1 MTPRSI
7 RRAAE
12 RKALK
17 AARKAA
23 APDNHTQEEPTCGE
37 ARLLAN
43 RANAQLSTGP
53 RTSEGKSISSLN
65 AVKTGLTGRTVVLPT
80 DDAAIYQRHILDYE
94 NEYQPEGLRERE
106 LVQSLADTAW
116 RLQRVPRLEAALY
129 AQGYLDFENAFE
141 DHHPALR
148 RGMIELQ
155 AHLKYEKH
163 LRNLQLQENRLQ
175 RRYEKEMAELRNLQA
190 ERKVKEESTL
200 PDVPARTEPR
210 TSVSGGFE
218 FSTFTSNAEPAA
230 DIAVPSTPR
239 ENPPNALFAQR

>member
-23 APDNHTQEEPTCGE
+23 TPDNHTQEEPTCGE

-53 RTSEGKSISSLN
+53 RTSEGKSISSLD

-94 NEYQPEGLRERE
+94 SEYQPEGLRERE

-116 RLQRVPRLEAALY
+116 RLQRIPRLEAALY

-141 DHHPALR
+141 DHHPDLR

-155 AHLKYEKH
+155 AHLKYEKQ
-163 LRNLQLQENRLQ
+163 LRNLQLQENRLH
-175 RRYEKEMAELRNLQA
+175 RRYEKEMAELRNLQK
-190 ERKVKEESTL
+190 EREAKEEPL
-200 PDVPARTEPR
+200 PTFVNEAQTEPR

-218 FSTFTSNAEPAA
+218 FA
-230 DIAVPSTPR
+230 IGVPNSTPDSILER
-239 ENPPNALFAQR
+239 EAFLIPEKQSAGA